1 MFAGFF
7 GEFVEVDGDQL
18 CIVAVVDLLA
28 FTQAFEVV
36 VDFPELGHQRVIGAN
51 CRLALK
57 GHRHQLLLS
66 GSQLVFIQRANQA
79 QAIKQ
84 GQHLAVV
91 FDDSLDA
98 DFFEFAQAFFVHDHA
113 LGKFSHHLWLCSY
126 GFQQKV
132 AQQLDR
138 DLVQVVSGNAALCG
152 HRRACKVQF
161 DDTGQDRFGGADSSV
176 LADGNGGAKRWF
188 IGLVTA
194 GFHAFRAQGAAAEK
208 FLQFVPINLLS
219 KTFIP
224 HRLLSRAAFEQ
235 FALDFLSLGN
245 GYIEARRSML
255 GSTFQLKPALA
266 KYMRAGQ
273 DGLYFLV
280 QGWKEEHEFH
290 AGSIFHLREADL
302 HQEVYGLPE
311 WISALQSALLNE
323 SATLFRRKYY
333 ENGSHAG
340 FILYMTDPAQNE
352 SDVDALRKAL
362 KDSKGPGNFRNLFVY
377 SPNGKKDG
385 IQLIPVS
392 EVAAKDEFSSI
403 KNQTRDDVLASLRI
417 PPQLMG
423 IVPQNAGGFGSIR
436 EAAQIYVA
444 NELEPIQSRMTQL
457 NDWLGEEVVRFKPY
471 EIAGGE

>member
-1 MFAGFF
+1 MNDQPAGTAPQVAGGRVNQAIQAFSF
-7 GEFVEVDGDQL
+7 GEPTPV
-18 CIVAVVDLLA
+18 
-28 FTQAFEVV
+28 
-36 VDFPELGHQRVIGAN
+36 LGG
-51 CRLALK
+51 
-57 GHRHQLLLS
+57 
-66 GSQLVFIQRANQA
+66 RA
-79 QAIKQ
+79 
-84 GQHLAVV
+84 V
-91 FDDSLDA
+91 FDYLECWFNGRWYEPPLSLDGLSRS
-98 DFFEFAQAFFVHDHA
+98 V
-113 LGKFSHHLWLCSY
+113 G
-126 GFQQKV
+126 
-132 AQQLDR
+132 
-138 DLVQVVSGNAALCG
+138 
-152 HRRACKVQF
+152 
-161 DDTGQDRFGGADSSV
+161 SSV
-176 LADGNGGAKRWF
+176 HLHSGLTFKR
-188 IGLVTA
+188 
-194 GFHAFRAQGAAAEK
+194 
-208 FLQFVPINLLS
+208 NLLS

-273 DGLYFLV
+273 DGRYFLV
-280 QGWKEEHEFH
+280 QGWKEEHEFDV
-290 AGSIFHLREADL
+290 GSIFHLREADL

-392 EVAAKDEFSSI
+392 EIAAKDEFSSI

-436 EAAQIYVA
+436 EAAEIYVA
-444 NELEPIQSRMTQL
+444 NELEPVQARMTQL